1 MDLALH
7 FRALASCEAISVAL
21 RTSTLR
27 AALGVTL
34 YVAAAAGPAGAAAA
48 LRTVEGALDAAEA
61 AAATPPEQ
69 GSGAPR
75 EQGAE
80 EEDDSGGNGGEGS
93 SSDEQLDSYLQTAPG
108 MTFLKPNITL
118 VVVEALP
125 RGWVR
130 LCMPFLCVTC
140 VCWEGGAEPEASPLP
155 PMCVC
160 MRGIKAWEL
169 VPDHLAPVCS
179 CVDMNTAAS
188 LGCRELQI
196 QLTILPYSRPSPL
209 F

>member
-1 MDLALH
+1 MRSTLHTCVDLALH

-61 AAATPPEQ
+61 AAVTPTPPEQ
-69 GSGAPR
+69 GSGAAPQ
-75 EQGAE
+75 EQGGE
-80 EEDDSGGNGGEGS
+80 KEDDSGGSSGEAGS

-130 LCMPFLCVTC
+130 
-140 VCWEGGAEPEASPLP
+140 VC
-155 PMCVC
+155 MCV
-160 MRGIKAWEL
+160 R
-169 VPDHLAPVCS
+169 V
-179 CVDMNTAAS
+179 
-188 LGCRELQI
+188 
-196 QLTILPYSRPSPL
+196 
-209 F
+209 